1 MPTITP
7 VQHCVPLSS
16 PSSAVSSSG
25 RGGKRQGAPP
35 PASFGDAAKRAQ
47 SHGGHPANDSIRAS
61 GGLSS
66 PISSATHGRC
76 LFFCSVKQIGQ
87 TLCKYRLSHEA
98 MTVFWV
104 ISAATYWAS
113 NGVKGKS
120 DHPMPASDPPLAQ
133 LFIKEILMVKAPTIQ
148 AVISC
153 SELMHDSGDLKHRSW
168 NVRILSL
175 ILFHVTYVLD
185 VKYFDVKYFDA
196 H

>member
-76 LFFCSVKQIGQ
+76 LFFCRNIKFLYAFVMLDEMVESAVHNLSARCHAMLQQRRKLIQFPSASGPCYVC
-87 TLCKYRLSHEA
+87 LRLLRYRLSHEA

-133 LFIKEILMVKAPTIQ
+133 VY
-148 AVISC
+148 
-153 SELMHDSGDLKHRSW
+153 
-168 NVRILSL
+168 LSL
-175 ILFHVTYVLD
+175 PSFVW
-185 VKYFDVKYFDA
+185 
-196 H
+196 